1 MSGKSGCNS
10 SEQECKKGPE
20 RCCCSGAGNLFSR
33 LLCLLLHL
41 LLRFRIL
48 HFFDLVPKGLS
59 EFLNHLLW
67 IVDLLAGGSQ
77 RITGESSRA
86 PDDAAYSSRQQHKCD
101 HCHETPNHKSFKK
114 SVEFALE
121 TGHSPGDPAA
131 DKERDNEGCK
141 TPNCGAHA
149 EALKAFL
156 TRGRIDRPHSD

>member
-77 RITGESSRA
+77 RITGESGRDRKSTRLN
-86 PDDAAYSSRQQHKCD
+86 SSHVAISYAVFCLKQ
-101 HCHETPNHKSFKK
+101 KK
-114 SVEFALE
+114 RKHRSK
-121 TGHSPGDPAA
+121 H
-131 DKERDNEGCK
+131 
-141 TPNCGAHA
+141 
-149 EALKAFL
+149 
-156 TRGRIDRPHSD
+156 